1 MTALT
6 EKSEAKNNQNITEP
20 EIIEDE
26 FLTQDDLVPVKKEAV
41 KRELSR
47 ILAELELMIREKKWE
62 DAASLF
68 YPVEEKLPE
77 VTEQGLDSAVREKLA
92 FILGQ
97 VKKFDEAIKELSL
110 CIAKNPDNFFLHN
123 SLAYTA
129 YNSLYA
135 AKNREIFLS
144 GKIRRD
150 RIALAHK
157 HFKVARALRP
167 DSITNFYREAMLFK
181 QIEGKSE
188 KALPLFLNAIKIWD
202 QMSLEEKESQHR
214 QRKNFVK
221 ALYQGAAAALENG
234 HCRKSLNLIKRC
246 LVEDEKTDYIS
257 LVFKYYAL
265 GKISFQLNNFTEAR
279 DALLFAAKCK
289 SADPIDFVYEL
300 LARCY
305 LALDNPRRAL
315 EMLKN
320 VPKKRRKPYISW
332 TESDVLSRLKD
343 YAGAKNALNR
353 SLERDNRSKH
363 KTLVRLAK
371 LEYLLG
377 NYDRTLACARQANS
391 FFEEKWGN
399 PCGDGLFWQALGAYR
414 MGDLNLAL
422 KTADRLKDISPNYHN
437 LDKLLD
443 RVARKGDNCEHLKA
457 G

>member
-1 MTALT
+1 
-6 EKSEAKNNQNITEP
+6 
-20 EIIEDE
+20 
-26 FLTQDDLVPVKKEAV
+26 VPVKKEAA

-47 ILAELELMIREKKWE
+47 ILAELESMIREKKWE
-62 DAASLF
+62 DAINLF
-68 YPVEEKLPE
+68 YPVEEKLSE
-77 VTEQGLDSAVREKLA
+77 IKAHGLDSAVREKLA

-97 VKKFDEAIKELSL
+97 IKKFDEAIKELSL
-110 CIAKNPDNFFLHN
+110 CIAKKPDNFFLHN

-157 HFKVARALRP
+157 HFRVAQALRP

-202 QMSLEEKESQHR
+202 QMSPKEKESQHR

-221 ALYQGAAAALENG
+221 ALYQGALASLENG
-234 HCRKSLNLIKRC
+234 NCRKSLDLIKRC
-246 LVEDEKTDYIS
+246 LAEDEKTDYTS

-265 GKISFQLNNFTEAR
+265 GKINFQLNNFTEAR
-279 DALLFAAKCK
+279 DALLFAAKCR
-289 SADPIDFVYEL
+289 SADPIDFIYEL

-305 LALDNPRRAL
+305 LALDNPHRAL
-315 EMLKN
+315 EMLKK
-320 VPKKRRKPYISW
+320 VPLKQRKPYISW
-332 TESDVLSRLKD
+332 TESDVLSRFKD
-343 YAGAKNALNR
+343 FDGAKNVLSR

-377 NYDRTLACARQANS
+377 NYDRTLAYGRKANS

-399 PCGDGLFWQALGAYR
+399 PCADGLFWQALGAYR
-414 MGDLNLAL
+414 MGNFNLAH
-422 KTADRLKDISPNYHN
+422 KTANRLKDINPGQQN
-437 LDKLLD
+437 LDKLLG
-443 RVARKGDNCEHLKA
+443 RLTGKGDNCEHLKT

>member
-6 EKSEAKNNQNITEP
+6 EKSEAKNSQNIIEA

-26 FLTQDDLVPVKKEAV
+26 FLTQDDLVPVKKEAA

-62 DAASLF
+62 DAATLF

-77 VTEQGLDSAVREKLA
+77 ITEQGLDSAVREKLA

-97 VKKFDEAIKELSL
+97 IKKFDEAIKELSF

-123 SLAYTA
+123 SMAYTA

-157 HFKVARALRP
+157 HFKVALSLRP

-188 KALPLFLNAIKIWD
+188 KALSLFLNAIKTWD
-202 QMSLEEKESQHR
+202 QMSPEEKESQHR
-214 QRKNFVK
+214 QKKNFVK
-221 ALYQGAAAALENG
+221 ALYQGASAALDNG
-234 HCRKSLNLIKRC
+234 HFRKSLNLIKRC

-265 GKISFQLNNFTEAR
+265 GKISFQLNNFTESR
-279 DALLFAAKCK
+279 DALLFAAKCR

-305 LALDNPRRAL
+305 LALDNPHRAI
-315 EMLKN
+315 EMLKK
-320 VPKKRRKPYISW
+320 VPLKRRKPYINW

-343 YAGAKNALNR
+343 YAGAKNVLSR

-377 NYDRTLACARQANS
+377 NYDRTLACARQANT

-399 PCGDGLFWQALGAYR
+399 PCADGLFWQALGAYR
-414 MGDLNLAL
+414 MGDFDLAL
-422 KTADRLKDISPNYHN
+422 KTASRLKDISPNYHN
-437 LDKLLD
+437 LDKLLG
-443 RVARKGDNCEHLKA
+443 RLARKGDNCEHLKT